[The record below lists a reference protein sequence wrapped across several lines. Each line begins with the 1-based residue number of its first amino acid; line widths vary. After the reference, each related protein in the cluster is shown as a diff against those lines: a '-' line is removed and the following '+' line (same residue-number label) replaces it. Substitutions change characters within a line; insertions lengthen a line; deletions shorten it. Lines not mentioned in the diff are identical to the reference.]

1 MAIVINAD
9 SQTVVIL
16 DRQDPA
22 DRNTLSLLS
31 SNAAARPAPTA
42 PAPRDYAAAMHL
54 VEQEVYQT
62 I

>member
-9 SQTVVIL
+9 TQTVVVL

-31 SNAAARPAPTA
+31 SRTAARPAPA
-42 PAPRDYAAAMHL
+42 ARAPRDYAAAMRL
-54 VEQEVYQT
+54 VEQEVY
-62 I
+62 